1 MVTNNIC
8 DDFLKKLGEI
18 QNMSLAGEKATQF
31 ANCEQFSS
39 FYGVWITE
47 LKELGVEQIS
57 MFELSLR
64 EYTLSLLFVASGL
77 YKQAMASLR
86 FSLEYTLFSIMLSS
100 SELNYRLW
108 KTHQKDEC
116 WAETIHAQ
124 TGVYGSVF
132 IQAFAPE
139 LKNHGASLQTLARD
153 VYRECSEYVHGNYE
167 VMQALRILE
176 YSGVVY
182 EHSKGIRATR
192 DGLGTRYAIN
202 VGCLLSAESTP
213 LNIGLNIVRR
223 ITIKRMTEFGAN
235 YKSYDLLPDIQ
246 EVDMTNVLR
255 EHLKLDMPTTA

>member
-1 MVTNNIC
+1 MVANNIC

-47 LKELGVEQIS
+47 LKELGVEQSS
-57 MFELSLR
+57 MLELSLR

-77 YKQAMASLR
+77 YKQAMTSLR

-139 LKNHGASLQTLARD
+139 LKNHGASLQTLA
-153 VYRECSEYVHGNYE
+153 
-167 VMQALRILE
+167 
-176 YSGVVY
+176 
-182 EHSKGIRATR
+182 
-192 DGLGTRYAIN
+192 
-202 VGCLLSAESTP
+202 
-213 LNIGLNIVRR
+213 
-223 ITIKRMTEFGAN
+223 
-235 YKSYDLLPDIQ
+235 
-246 EVDMTNVLR
+246 
-255 EHLKLDMPTTA
+255 

>member
-1 MVTNNIC
+1 MEKIMVANTIC

-18 QNMSLAGEKATQF
+18 QNMSLAGEKETQF

-167 VMQALRILE
+167 VMQE
-176 YSGVVY
+176 
-182 EHSKGIRATR
+182 
-192 DGLGTRYAIN
+192 
-202 VGCLLSAESTP
+202 TP
-213 LNIGLNIVRR
+213 LQVEYKDQLFDSFIDKADSVAYL
-223 ITIKRMTEFGAN
+223 ITFALTIRFWGNLKGSTLASLETPIM
-235 YKSYDLLPDIQ
+235 SYLSTIPEIIALYG
-246 EVDMTNVLR
+246 N
-255 EHLKLDMPTTA
+255 